1 MLKAVANTMS
11 KVIHRVDFEAIS
23 CSRVSL
29 LFQPIKNGVAKSWI
43 SRIIDPFKPESL
55 IGR

>member
-43 SRIIDPFKPESL
+43 SRIIDPFEPESL